1 MLEQAL
7 RKDPT
12 LKDQE
17 RFKQLTQIS
26 QENSKDTI
34 DKTLSFL
41 KSTGKELVSDGV
53 SGGAGLAAFALTPG
67 GRVLKLG
74 AALLAGGATKQGLS
88 MVGWGGDSSPPLKNF
103 AWGGVDALAMVS
115 GAGVRNK
122 MMAGFEKN
130 LTTTA
135 LKDMAMRGGVSDVEK
150 LALIE
155 GKSGTAGLQALT
167 GMLEKDASKL
177 TGTNLRELAVKAGV
191 TETATLDALASKS
204 GQEGLTSLNSILTQS
219 AGAPFRDATVPLAER
234 LSPTQLREMAVAGGV
249 TDAKA
254 LAAFEGKSGLEGL
267 KTATALLTE
276 RTTAA
281 QKA

>member
-1 MLEQAL
+1 
-7 RKDPT
+7 
-12 LKDQE
+12 
-17 RFKQLTQIS
+17 
-26 QENSKDTI
+26 
-34 DKTLSFL
+34 
-41 KSTGKELVSDGV
+41 
-53 SGGAGLAAFALTPG
+53 
-67 GRVLKLG
+67 
-74 AALLAGGATKQGLS
+74 
-88 MVGWGGDSSPPLKNF
+88 
-103 AWGGVDALAMVS
+103 
-115 GAGVRNK
+115 
-122 MMAGFEKN
+122 
-130 LTTTA
+130 
-135 LKDMAMRGGVSDVEK
+135 DMAMRGGVSDVEK

-281 QKA
+281 QKAADTALSDAVRYAPVGGLQANTIKEMALAGGISDATALSTLEGKSGKAGLEALTG